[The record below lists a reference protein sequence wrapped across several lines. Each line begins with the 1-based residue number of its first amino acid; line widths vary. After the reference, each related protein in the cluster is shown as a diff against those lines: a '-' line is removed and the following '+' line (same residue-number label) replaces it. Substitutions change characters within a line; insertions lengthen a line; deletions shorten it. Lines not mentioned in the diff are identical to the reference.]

1 MLVNQI
7 GRFYGVYVFVVLEG
21 GEKGFEITNQIERET
36 KPGRFVVE
44 VQSTFFWVFGVW
56 VFHFLRR
63 VALAMGYVTI

>member
-21 GEKGFEITNQIERET
+21 GEKGFEITNQIEWET

-44 VQSTFFWVFGVW
+44 FQSTFFWVW
-56 VFHFLRR
+56 VFHFLRW
-63 VALAMGYVTI
+63 VALAMGM